1 MSLLFILDEQNNSSQ
16 ISEPH
21 NFWKKMHTT
30 IPVCYFVR
38 KKVPV
43 WFDERQEVPVWH
55 TVSYR
60 PTSSTELTPAMFAAP
75 SYVCPLRQ
83 AGGSCKRKSASLV
96 SAAMRAPVVYGVS

>member
-1 MSLLFILDEQNNSSQ
+1 MSLLFILDEQNNSSP

-21 NFWKKMHTT
+21 NFWEKMHTA

-60 PTSSTELTPAMFAAP
+60 PTSSTDIMTPVKP
-75 SYVCPLRQ
+75 QIS
-83 AGGSCKRKSASLV
+83 
-96 SAAMRAPVVYGVS
+96 

>member
-1 MSLLFILDEQNNSSQ
+1 MNRIIFE
-16 ISEPH
+16 
-21 NFWKKMHTT
+21 KKMHTA

-60 PTSSTELTPAMFAAP
+60 PTSST
-75 SYVCPLRQ
+75 
-83 AGGSCKRKSASLV
+83 G
-96 SAAMRAPVVYGVS
+96 GVSSFSRGEWGNIGHWGIPATLETGESITLTLWQ

>member
-21 NFWKKMHTT
+21 NFWEKMHTA

-60 PTSSTELTPAMFAAP
+60 PTSSTVSE
-75 SYVCPLRQ
+75 
-83 AGGSCKRKSASLV
+83 SLSTYISIRDV
-96 SAAMRAPVVYGVS
+96 RILKF

>member
-1 MSLLFILDEQNNSSQ
+1 MSLLFILDEQNNSTP

-21 NFWKKMHTT
+21 IIFGHKC

-60 PTSSTELTPAMFAAP
+60 PTSSAAVG
-75 SYVCPLRQ
+75 YR
-83 AGGSCKRKSASLV
+83 
-96 SAAMRAPVVYGVS
+96 

>member
-1 MSLLFILDEQNNSSQ
+1 MSLFFILDEQNNSFP

-21 NFWKKMHTT
+21 NFWTKMHTA

-55 TVSYR
+55 TV
-60 PTSSTELTPAMFAAP
+60 
-75 SYVCPLRQ
+75 PLR
-83 AGGSCKRKSASLV
+83 ALPSRCCFISSAFKISTKQLDFLLN
-96 SAAMRAPVVYGVS
+96 GN